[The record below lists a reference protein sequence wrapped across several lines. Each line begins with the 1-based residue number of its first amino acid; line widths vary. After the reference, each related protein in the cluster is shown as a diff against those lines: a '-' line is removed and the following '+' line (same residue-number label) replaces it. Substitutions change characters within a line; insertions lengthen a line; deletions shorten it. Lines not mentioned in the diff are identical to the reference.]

1 MRVVL
6 HVGLHKSGSTH
17 VQAEWQA
24 AFADGVV
31 VRYPGQGER
40 RLPGHHALV
49 WPMLLAYRDQQPAD
63 LVWPRQ
69 RRRLEE
75 GGFAAVVAQAAADGV
90 ETLLISSEELDRLQ
104 AADVPRLTAV
114 LEEHEVTVLA
124 TVTRP
129 VHRWCSSWQALVRH
143 GLGGYPRES
152 AAHVAD
158 YASLRPGRLAELLAT
173 LPDARRIVRLV
184 RTSPVEPEL
193 ARTLAEAV
201 GCAWPSDLP
210 DGPVPGAA
218 VPRDVQSDAR
228 PDAPDL
234 RNIAMG
240 VDIEVLRRLNHAG
253 LTLGTVHGDAERLIE
268 ELRGDG
274 FRYRDDPALA
284 ERYEPPESVWVAA
297 REERTFLSE
306 GAEQAGVTVL
316 DPHALLDDWLADV
329 RPEWYDAI
337 SRREADLPTLVQRD
351 PVDALWRAHQE
362 RAVLEVRLARTQQR
376 LERLAR
382 RQAER
387 QAEDRAQRKAERQA
401 EDGAERPVDRAGPQQ
416 PRRRM
421 LGRRGRRTT

>member
-6 HVGLHKSGSTH
+6 HVGLHKSGSTA

-24 AFADGVV
+24 AFADGSV

-49 WPMLLAYRDQQPAD
+49 WPMLVAYRDQQSAD

-90 ETLLISSEELDRLQ
+90 ETLLVSSEELDRMQ
-104 AADVPRLTAV
+104 AADMPGLMAV
-114 LEEHEVTVLA
+114 LGGHEVTVLA

-129 VHRWCSSWQALVRH
+129 IHRWCSSWQALVRH

-152 AAHVAD
+152 AALVAD

-173 LPDARRIVRLV
+173 LPAARRVVRLV

-201 GCAWPSDLP
+201 GCAWPADRP
-210 DGPVPGAA
+210 DGPAEGAGPDA
-218 VPRDVQSDAR
+218 AR

-234 RNIAMG
+234 QNAAMG

-253 LTLGTVHGDAERLIE
+253 LALGTAHGDAAGLIE
-268 ELRGDG
+268 GLRGDG
-274 FRYRDDPALA
+274 FTYRDDPALG
-284 ERYEPPESVWVAA
+284 ERYEPPESMWAAA
-297 REERTFLSE
+297 REERTFLAE

-329 RPEWYDAI
+329 RPSWYDAI
-337 SRREADLPTLVQRD
+337 ARREADLPTLVQRD

-382 RQAER
+382 RQAELQTELR
-387 QAEDRAQRKAERQA
+387 AEH
-401 EDGAERPVDRAGPQQ
+401 GAERRAAPRDEPRV
-416 PRRRM
+416 PRRRG
-421 LGRRGRRTT
+421 LGRRGRRNP